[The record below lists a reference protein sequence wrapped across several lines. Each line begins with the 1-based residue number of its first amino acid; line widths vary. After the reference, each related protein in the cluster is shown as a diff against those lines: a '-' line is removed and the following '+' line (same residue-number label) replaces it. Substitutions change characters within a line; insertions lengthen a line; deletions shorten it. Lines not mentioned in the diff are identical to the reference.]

1 MCPVTVDGR
10 RASPCAVDLVY
21 SEVTGEPARM
31 ITRCLCAALDTR

>member
-10 RASPCAVDLVY
+10 STSSCVVHSVY

-31 ITRCLCAALDTR
+31 MTRCLCVAPDTR